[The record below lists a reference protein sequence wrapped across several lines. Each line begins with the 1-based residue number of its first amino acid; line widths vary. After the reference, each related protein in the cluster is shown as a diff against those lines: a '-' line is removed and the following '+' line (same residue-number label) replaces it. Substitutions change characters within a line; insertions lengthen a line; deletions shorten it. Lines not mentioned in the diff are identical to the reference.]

1 MRRNGKLRTP
11 IVIPAMLVATALLA
25 DVIGFPIHAQG
36 QPKASDT
43 AGSVIETAFA
53 MPRNVAPAGLSS
65 WQGSEVGTIRPLS
78 AADAS
83 HVREIFALQRT
94 GRFDQAARLTRDLH
108 DDSLLGDIL
117 ADRYL
122 AAGANPSAQ
131 QLRQWLQRW
140 SDLPDAGEIR
150 HRLFDMSRGRTTLP
164 TPVSASIPDAGQAA
178 SPEEADPATMPFS
191 RNALLDR
198 TVAARLEQGD
208 GGARSALRLVA
219 ATRHIDPLYAATL
232 RAEIA
237 RDLLTRGDD
246 ELALRTAQAAM
257 QQSGSRIGLAA
268 YVAGLAAW
276 RLNQTGLAQSCFEQ
290 ASRAALTA
298 AGTRAGAAFWAARAH
313 RQLHDDAGWKA
324 WLHRAAAASHTF
336 YGMLATRLLDQIPNA
351 AVPVADMTAPG
362 SVTTAAGPGPGG
374 GVLGEVD
381 VEAVAATTEGRR
393 AFSLLQVGEPKRAE
407 AALRQL
413 WPKIQGDAALC
424 RSIALVAQEAG
435 MTATSSQLFRM
446 LRLRDDQ
453 TLDATQFPI
462 PHLAPRSGF
471 IVNPALVYALTRLE
485 SNFNSRAVSGAG
497 AHGLMQIMP
506 VTASFVLRQNTSHS
520 RRLDGDAR
528 ALRNPAFN
536 LEVGQRYLTYLASQD
551 DIHGDL
557 IRLLASYNAGP
568 NAVAH
573 WRDGRPELSGEDPL
587 MYIGTLPVRETRDFV
602 HRGLSYLWIYA
613 DRMDLPTPSLDA
625 LAQGNW
631 PRFDD
636 EQKMASARPEIMN
649 GTH

>member
-25 DVIGFPIHAQG
+25 DVIGFPLHAQG
-36 QPKASDT
+36 QPKAFDT
-43 AGSVIETAFA
+43 AGPVIETAFA
-53 MPRNVAPAGLSS
+53 MPRNVAPAGPSF
-65 WQGSEVGTIRPLS
+65 WQGGEVGTVRPLS
-78 AADAS
+78 AVDAS
-83 HVREIFALQRT
+83 HIREIFALQRA
-94 GRFDQAARLTRDLH
+94 GKLDQAARLTRDLH

-122 AAGANPSAQ
+122 TAGAGAQ

-140 SDLPDAGEIR
+140 GDLPDAGEIR
-150 HRLFDMSRGRTTLP
+150 HRLSDLTRRRTTLP
-164 TPVSASIPDAGQAA
+164 TPASTSIADPSQTA
-178 SPEEADPATMPFS
+178 SPEEADPATTPFL
-191 RNALLDR
+191 RNPLLDR
-198 TVAARLEQGD
+198 IVAARLEQGD
-208 GGARSALRLVA
+208 SGVRSALRLVA

-237 RDLLTRGDD
+237 RNLFTRGND
-246 ELALRTAQAAM
+246 ELALRTAQSAM
-257 QQSGSRIGLAA
+257 QQSGGQIGLAG

-276 RLNQTGLAQSCFEQ
+276 RLNQTALAQSCFEQ
-290 ASRAALTA
+290 ASRAVLTA

-313 RQLHDDAGWKA
+313 RQLHDEAGWQA
-324 WLHRAAAASHTF
+324 WLQRSAASSHTF
-336 YGMLATRLLDQIPNA
+336 YGMLATRLLDRTPGTV
-351 AVPVADMTAPG
+351 VPIADMTGPARVMSAVG
-362 SVTTAAGPGPGG
+362 AAPGG

-393 AFSLLQVGEPKRAE
+393 AFALLQVGESKRAE

-413 WPKIQGDAALC
+413 WPKVQSDAALC

-435 MTATSSQLFRM
+435 MTGTSSQLFRM

-453 TLDATQFPI
+453 TPDDTRFPI

-471 IVNPALVYALTRLE
+471 TVNPALVYALTRLE

-506 VTASFVLRQNTSHS
+506 VTASFVLRQDASHS
-520 RRLDGDAR
+520 RRIGNDAR

-536 LEVGQRYLTYLASQD
+536 LEVGQRYLKYLASQD

-573 WRDGRPELSGEDPL
+573 WRDGRPELSREDPL
-587 MYIGTLPVRETRDFV
+587 MYIETLPVRETRDFV

-636 EQKMASARPEIMN
+636 EQRMASARPEIMN
-649 GTH
+649 RTR